1 MTCRG
6 LSGELLSNAATHYMP
21 LCLNDFLQ
29 INGGF
34 GEGILTTCSMMAA
47 ARLAVGKLPDFFFA
61 LFPSK
66 CENVLEKNVQKRV
79 VIFFFGRFIKEK
91 TPKTE

>member
-34 GEGILTTCSMMAA
+34 GKGILTTCSMMAA
-47 ARLAVGKLPDFFFA
+47 ARLAIGKLPVLGRTSF
-61 LFPSK
+61 LRSFPASAK
-66 CENVLEKNVQKRV
+66 MD
-79 VIFFFGRFIKEK
+79 
-91 TPKTE
+91 